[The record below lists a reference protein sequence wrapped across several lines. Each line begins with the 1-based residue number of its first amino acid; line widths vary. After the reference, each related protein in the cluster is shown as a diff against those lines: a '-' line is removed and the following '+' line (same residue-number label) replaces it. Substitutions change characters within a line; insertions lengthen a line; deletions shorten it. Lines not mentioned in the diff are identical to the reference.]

1 MKKNKG
7 ITLIALVITM
17 IVLLILAGVAIA
29 MLSGENG
36 ILKKAAQAKTET
48 EQAQKEEET
57 TLTDMEMTTNFL
69 TNNLKYKIKNGYMTG
84 FTVGDKVD
92 DINSKL
98 EPLGYK
104 INLKYDYENDKD
116 IVIEEDENPFIATGM
131 SVQKNGQTVTR
142 TVIFGDLNCDGII
155 DNSDALLI
163 TNVLS
168 EKIDINKGYQKIVAD
183 VNQDNSINVLDTNLI
198 IDDFMAGS
206 GNQYI
211 YANNPE
217 NIKIEIESKLAE
229 EYRKKMNE
237 KVKVSEYIIEYI
249 DSNNTKRAV
258 LKGANS
264 QTKVGA
270 ILDIFMDS
278 NVSIRKGRKVYDQ
291 DEYVETESL
300 ITYKHS
306 DGRNIELYYIIY

>member
-1 MKKNKG
+1 M
-7 ITLIALVITM
+7 
-17 IVLLILAGVAIA
+17 
-29 MLSGENG
+29 
-36 ILKKAAQAKTET
+36 
-48 EQAQKEEET
+48 
-57 TLTDMEMTTNFL
+57 
-69 TNNLKYKIKNGYMTG
+69 
-84 FTVGDKVD
+84 
-92 DINSKL
+92 
-98 EPLGYK
+98 
-104 INLKYDYENDKD
+104 
-116 IVIEEDENPFIATGM
+116 
-131 SVQKNGQTVTR
+131 TR

-168 EKIDINKGYQKIVAD
+168 EKIDINKGYQKIAAD

-237 KVKVSEYIIEYI
+237 KVKVSEYTIEYI

-278 NVSIRKGRKVYDQ
+278 NVSICKGRKVYDQ

>member
-1 MKKNKG
+1 MKRNKG
-7 ITLIALVITM
+7 ITLIALVITI

-116 IVIEEDENPFIATGM
+116 IVIGEDENPFIATGM

-168 EKIDINKGYQKIVAD
+168 EKIDINKGYQKIAAD

-270 ILDIFMDS
+270 ILDVFMDS